1 MIPKIIHFIWWQG
14 EDQLP
19 DKYKPNVIDW
29 ARNNPSYEL
38 MFWDESKIRQLCH
51 DHFPQYEE
59 NFNQSQHI
67 MEQIDVSKFMMLE
80 VYGGVYV
87 DTDIESRRP
96 IPEDWIKYKAVFSEL
111 YSEDICSSRFCLTSF
126 VFSMGHSGKDL
137 YNSGFY
143 AGEPGTGIFGD
154 ILAESMKLRLS
165 IPRWV
170 GKQIYITYTAGP
182 PFITIYIQKYFK
194 TRSDIKIL
202 TPTFIE
208 SCGTHFHFSKNESDC
223 LITED
228 TVGIHKHGL
237 SWASP
242 VHFFVLKCL
251 YHRKYLYSIILI
263 LVGII
268 GLIWWWYNHRK

>member
-29 ARNNPSYEL
+29 TRNNPSYKL
-38 MFWDESKIRQLCH
+38 MFWDESKLRQLCH
-51 DHFPQYEE
+51 DYFPQYEE
-59 NFNQSQHI
+59 NFNRSQH
-67 MEQIDVSKFMMLE
+67 MVEQIDVSKLMIME
-80 VYGGVYV
+80 VLGGFYV
-87 DTDIESRRP
+87 DTDIEFRQP
-96 IPEDWIKYKAVFSEL
+96 IPNDWVNYKAIFSEL
-111 YSEDICSSRFCLTSF
+111 YTSDVCSSQYCVVPFIVSLGQS
-126 VFSMGHSGKDL
+126 SSKL
-137 YNSGFY
+137 YNNGFF
-143 AGEPGTGIFGD
+143 AGEPGTGIFGN

-182 PFITIYIQKYFK
+182 PFISMYIQKHFQN
-194 TRSDIKIL
+194 RPDIKIL
-202 TPTFIE
+202 SPTFIE
-208 SCGTHFHFSKNESDC
+208 SCGTSFHFSKNESDC

-242 VHFFVLKCL
+242 VHFFGLKCL
-251 YHRKYLYSIILI
+251 YYRKYIYIIIIL
-263 LVGII
+263 LVGLI
-268 GLIWWWYNHRK
+268 GLIWWYKRGKA